1 MKPEVKPFR
10 YCARSL
16 DTGKISIREA
26 IRFEADPESNFI
38 YAVYYNDWKDVVIT
52 EPIFKTIN
60 GEELYRSISVISQ
73 FYNNNPEGLLDFV
86 TTEFNI

>member
-16 DTGKISIREA
+16 DTGIISVREA
-26 IRFEADPESNFI
+26 VRFEADPESNFI

-60 GEELYRSISVISQ
+60 DEELYRLLSVISQ
-73 FYNNNPEGLLDFV
+73 FYHNNPEGLLDFV
-86 TTEFNI
+86 NTEFNI

>member
-1 MKPEVKPFR
+1 MRQEIKSFR

-60 GEELYRSISVISQ
+60 DEELYRLLSVISQ
-73 FYNNNPEGLLDFV
+73 FYHNNPEGLLDFV
-86 TTEFNI
+86 ITEFNI

>member
-26 IRFEADPESNFI
+26 IRFEADPETNFI

-52 EPIFKTIN
+52 EPIFKAIDGN
-60 GEELYRSISVISQ
+60 ELYALLSATSQ
-73 FYNNNPEGLLDFV
+73 FYHNNPEGLLYFV
-86 TTEFNI
+86 NTEFNV

>member
-1 MKPEVKPFR
+1 MRQEIKSFR

-52 EPIFKTIN
+52 EPIFKAN
-60 GEELYRSISVISQ
+60 DENELYSLISVISQ
-73 FYNNNPEGLLDFV
+73 FYHNNPEGLLDFV
-86 TTEFNI
+86 NTEFNI

>member
-1 MKPEVKPFR
+1 MRYETKSFR

-26 IRFEADPESNFI
+26 IRFEADSETNFI

-52 EPIFKTIN
+52 EPIFKAIDSN
-60 GEELYRSISVISQ
+60 ELYALLSVITQ
-73 FYNNNPEGLLDFV
+73 FYHNNPEGLLDFV
-86 TTEFNI
+86 NTEFNV

>member
-26 IRFEADPESNFI
+26 IRFEADPETNFI

-52 EPIFKTIN
+52 EPIFKAIDNT
-60 GEELYRSISVISQ
+60 ELYALLSVTSQ
-73 FYNNNPEGLLDFV
+73 FYHNNPEGLLDFV
-86 TTEFNI
+86 NTEFNV

>member
-16 DTGKISIREA
+16 DTGIISIREA
-26 IRFEADPESNFI
+26 VRFEANTENNFL
-38 YAVYYNDWKDVVIT
+38 YAVYYDDWNKFILT
-52 EPIFKTIN
+52 EPIFKATDEN
-60 GEELYRSISVISQ
+60 ELYSLISVISQ
-73 FYNNNPEGLLDFV
+73 FYHNNPEGLLDFV

>member
-1 MKPEVKPFR
+1 MRQEIKPFR

-26 IRFEADPESNFI
+26 IRFEAVPESNFI

-52 EPIFKTIN
+52 EPIFKAIDN
-60 GEELYRSISVISQ
+60 NELYALLSAISQ
-73 FYNNNPEGLLDFV
+73 FYHNNPEGLLDFV
-86 TTEFNI
+86 NTEFSV

>member
-1 MKPEVKPFR
+1 MRQEIKAFR

-60 GEELYRSISVISQ
+60 GEELYRLLSVISQ
-73 FYNNNPEGLLDFV
+73 FYHNNPEGLLDFV
-86 TTEFNI
+86 NTEFNV

>member
-16 DTGKISIREA
+16 DSGKISIREA

-52 EPIFKTIN
+52 EPIFKSIDN
-60 GEELYRSISVISQ
+60 NELYALLSAISQ
-73 FYNNNPEGLLDFV
+73 FYHNNPEGLLNFV
-86 TTEFNI
+86 NTEFNV

>member
-26 IRFEADPESNFI
+26 IRFEASPETNFI

-52 EPIFKTIN
+52 EPIFKAIN
-60 GEELYRSISVISQ
+60 NNELYALLSAVSQ
-73 FYNNNPEGLLDFV
+73 FYHNNPEGLFDFV
-86 TTEFNI
+86 NTEFNV

>member
-60 GEELYRSISVISQ
+60 SEELYRLLSVISQ
-73 FYNNNPEGLLDFV
+73 FYHNNPEGLLDFV

>member
-1 MKPEVKPFR
+1 MRQEIKPFR

-16 DTGKISIREA
+16 DSGKISIREA

-38 YAVYYNDWKDVVIT
+38 YVVYYNDWKDVVIT

-60 GEELYRSISVISQ
+60 DEELYRLLSVISQ
-73 FYNNNPEGLLDFV
+73 FYHNNPEGLFDFV